1 MPGTPRCRTCRRFK
15 AKPENTDVY
24 GRKLAMPHRSGPGGP
39 QNDAEAVKWFR
50 RVAVQGDTEARD
62 WLAKHGK
69 N

>member
-1 MPGTPRCRTCRRFK
+1 
-15 AKPENTDVY
+15 
-24 GRKLAMPHRSGPGGP
+24 MPHRSGPGGP